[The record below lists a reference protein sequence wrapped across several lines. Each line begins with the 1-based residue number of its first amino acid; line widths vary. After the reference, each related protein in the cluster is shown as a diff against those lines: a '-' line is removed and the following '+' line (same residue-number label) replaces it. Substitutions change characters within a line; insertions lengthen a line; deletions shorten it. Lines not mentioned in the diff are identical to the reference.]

1 MTAEFIKNFYV
12 AFISLLTAA
21 LIVLLGNAPG
31 YSLLFTQPLI
41 FCFFYLFVF
50 SRALNGKGLRPFLL
64 VYTVIAALRFV
75 LLPLLIVLSGY
86 YSGRSHVEPLNDSYS
101 TAIMIMNWELVVCGS
116 LIAFLETRQKKR
128 LRQSFQERLPDNQQ
142 AVNKFDAGYLV
153 FGIFA
158 FFLAL
163 AFPKGIAAINFIFPN
178 EVALDFIE
186 VGTFDNFVSYAF
198 LLAKSLTFLVV
209 TKKMGRLY
217 SRRPSSIYLYI
228 ALFFAF
234 INIFTYWGTNRSDI
248 IISSFATYLVLLHV
262 FGKIINRYATVGFFL
277 LIVIIGSVS
286 QHRENVSITGGSNT
300 LVDVTDLFQV
310 YTGGPYNVAI
320 SIETKDYYPEAS
332 HLSVLLFDV
341 FRPMIGVNILLKDMP
356 QVYSNI
362 YFNMRMWT
370 HVDRRSQILP
380 MIGQGNLYFGFL
392 FSPIFSILFVLLA
405 YFLERIYQSTIPLE
419 LYYFIGLALIRL
431 GFMMGQN
438 TMNMINDISM
448 NLFLFLLVYFF
459 NKKTKQIF

>member
-1 MTAEFIKNFYV
+1 
-12 AFISLLTAA
+12 
-21 LIVLLGNAPG
+21 
-31 YSLLFTQPLI
+31 
-41 FCFFYLFVF
+41 
-50 SRALNGKGLRPFLL
+50 
-64 VYTVIAALRFV
+64 
-75 LLPLLIVLSGY
+75 
-86 YSGRSHVEPLNDSYS
+86 
-101 TAIMIMNWELVVCGS
+101 
-116 LIAFLETRQKKR
+116 
-128 LRQSFQERLPDNQQ
+128 
-142 AVNKFDAGYLV
+142 
-153 FGIFA
+153 
-158 FFLAL
+158 
-163 AFPKGIAAINFIFPN
+163 
-178 EVALDFIE
+178 
-186 VGTFDNFVSYAF
+186 
-198 LLAKSLTFLVV
+198 
-209 TKKMGRLY
+209 
-217 SRRPSSIYLYI
+217 
-228 ALFFAF
+228 
-234 INIFTYWGTNRSDI
+234 
-248 IISSFATYLVLLHV
+248 V